1 MADPAEF
8 LTVFRSAD
16 HSAEED
22 CRAIVEMLSSQSLH
36 PRLLDDRAPDVPT
49 GVWEV
54 QVPAGEVSPAEALI
68 ASARLPSQ
76 DLIEA
81 DSSAALDM
89 ETVFS
94 APAGTTQEL
103 EATQVSM
110 VLEAAGIAS
119 VTIGDS
125 ILPNLSFE
133 VRVAREHAQR
143 ARELLAEALAAGPEA
158 AEEAER
164 STEGA

>member
-1 MADPAEF
+1 MADQVDHLA
-8 LTVFRSAD
+8 VFRSAD

-22 CRAIVEMLSSQSLH
+22 CRAIVELLSSQSLH

-54 QVPAGEVSPAEALI
+54 QVPAGEVAAAEDLV

-76 DLIEA
+76 DLIEV
-81 DSSAALDM
+81 DNSSSLDM

-94 APAGTTQEL
+94 ASGGTTQQL
-103 EATQVSM
+103 EATAVSS
-110 VLEAAGIAS
+110 VLDAAGIAS

-125 ILPNLSFE
+125 VLPNLAFE

-143 ARELLAEALAAGPEA
+143 ARELIAEAEAAGPEA

-164 STEGA
+164 LTENG